1 MPVTLTLNNVPDAV
15 YEQLKRS
22 AQAHQRS
29 LDSEA
34 IVWLEAAML
43 PAPTEAQRKLARARE
58 LRAALAGKDFSAA
71 DIDAFKR
78 EGRE

>member
-15 YEQLKRS
+15 YEQLQRS
-22 AQAHQRS
+22 AQAHRRS

-34 IVWLEAAML
+34 IVHLEAAL
-43 PAPTEAQRKLARARE
+43 RSGTLDGQSKLDRIRA
-58 LRAALAGKDFSAA
+58 LRSTLIGKDFDAQ
-71 DIDAFKR
+71 DIDAFKL

>member
-34 IVWLEAAML
+34 IVQLEAALL
-43 PAPTEAQRKLARARE
+43 PRKTDSQQSLARARE
-58 LRAALAGKDFSAA
+58 LRAALVGKDFSAA
-71 DIDAFKR
+71 DIEAFKR